1 MIQTRA
7 VTKFYGRRRAVRDL
21 SFQIEDR
28 EIVGFLGLNGAGKS
42 TTLRI
47 LAGLLAP
54 SHGEVHID
62 GEDLLG
68 PTGPEVRRR
77 IGFLPDRPPV
87 YDEMAVRAYVEFAA
101 RLRGFDGSRTRARV
115 DEVLEQT
122 ELSGHASEP
131 IGALSHGYRQ
141 RVGIAQ
147 AIVHRPALVILD
159 EPTSGLDPVQIAHMR
174 ELIRGLAT
182 QHTVLV
188 SSHNLPEIEQTCD
201 RLLVM
206 RDGELVASGSEHE
219 LAARSRAARAVE
231 LDVVGDEV
239 AVRSALDS
247 DAARALAADAEMTTV
262 GELVVVRARL
272 LDAPEA
278 LVSLLVQRG
287 LGVRRVQPSR
297 GELESLF
304 MELTGASQ

>member
-7 VTKFYGRRRAVRDL
+7 VTKFYGRRRALRDL
-21 SFQIEDR
+21 SFQIDDHEV
-28 EIVGFLGLNGAGKS
+28 VGLLGLNGAGKS

-54 SHGEVHID
+54 SHGQVEID

-68 PTGPEVRRR
+68 PRGVEVRRR

-87 YDEMAVRAYVEFAA
+87 YEEMTVTGYVEFAA
-101 RLRGFDGSRTRARV
+101 RLRGFDGSRTKTRV
-115 DEVLEQT
+115 AEVLEQT
-122 ELSGHASEP
+122 ELTAHAREP
-131 IGALSHGYRQ
+131 IASLSHGYRQ

-174 ELIRGLAT
+174 DLIRGLRD

-201 RLLVM
+201 RLLVL
-206 RDGELVASGSEHE
+206 RDGELVASGSEKE
-219 LAARSRAARAVE
+219 LAARSRAAHGIEVE
-231 LDVVGDEV
+231 LRASPAEVEAALGDGADRLVADVRVEARGDL
-239 AVRSALDS
+239 SL
-247 DAARALAADAEMTTV
+247 L
-262 GELVVVRARL
+262 RARL
-272 LDAPEA
+272 VDAPEA
-278 LVSLLVQRG
+278 LVRHLVEAG

-304 MELTGASQ
+304 MELTGVSE

>member
-1 MIQTRA
+1 MIETRA
-7 VTKFYGRRRAVRDL
+7 VTKFYGSRRAVRDL
-21 SFQIEDR
+21 SFQIEDH

-54 SHGEVHID
+54 SHGEVRVD

-68 PTGPEVRRR
+68 PAGADVRRR

-87 YDEMAVRAYVEFAA
+87 YDEMRVRGYVEFAA
-101 RLRGFDGSRTRARV
+101 RLRGFDGSRTRSRV

-122 ELSGHASEP
+122 ELTDHASEP

-174 ELIRGLAT
+174 ALIRALQD

-206 RDGELVASGSEHE
+206 RDGELVASGSESE
-219 LAARSRAARAVE
+219 LAARSQMARAVE
-231 LDVVGDEV
+231 IDVVGDEST
-239 AVRSALDS
+239 VRAALDAE
-247 DAARALAADAEMTTV
+247 AARALAADAQTTAV
-262 GELVVVRARL
+262 GDLVIVRARL

-278 LVSLLVQRG
+278 LVRHLVERG

-297 GELESLF
+297 GELENLF